1 MAKQV
6 VNKIIEQLLTRTAK
20 RADKLIRN
28 QLDASNPHLI
38 SFTKED
44 IKNTIKYSF
53 IRILHKNATGSESKK
68 IQKRVLKEYGVKK
81 TKDLPEEV
89 NTEWMRQAVDQ
100 ILSNG
105 GDEVEKTLGLC
116 QKAADAIWTNYVEKY
131 NEISTGIKAQKVGD
145 YIVVFQP
152 KIRLD
157 NLKAPI
163 FDIAAQYLP
172 EEKFPD
178 FTRMTQFLH
187 KDGTTVGTATLDIL
201 KSALGG
207 NEEGGLTEKQIGKG
221 KNLKAG
227 LLDDETILTS
237 LKEVTGELFNTT
249 NVGIFKK
256 AGLAAINQIYDE
268 LSIEWRSG
276 EDLGTIE
283 KKYTKDVVMLGTI
296 GTTLLNPPGAEPEDF
311 KNIGPRLA
319 ELFRQELIKELGEDF
334 ITEAA
339 SMSPREKVARMSRRV
354 VAKELKKA
362 VSKHKTLELKIDIQ
376 KEDKA
381 KTDSSVVKNP
391 RKKSKV
397 RLRSIGVAK
406 KSLPRK
412 GSAKSRASQGSNFN
426 QVAILGKINQKL
438 NEAVRKNMRY
448 PGLERQTGRFAN
460 SVKATSI
467 IQTSQGFP
475 SIGYTYQKDPYQVFE
490 VAQGRKP
497 WATRARDPR
506 ILIDKSIREVA
517 AEFVA
522 GRFYTRRE

>member
-44 IKNTIKYSF
+44 IENTIKYSF
-53 IRILHKNATGSESKK
+53 IRILHKNATGSKSAE
-68 IQKRVLKEYGVKK
+68 IQKRVLKEYGVKS

-89 NTEWMRQAVDQ
+89 NTAWMKQAVDS
-100 ILSNG
+100 ILANG
-105 GDEVEKTLGLC
+105 GDNVQKTLDLC
-116 QKAADAIWTNYVEKY
+116 QKASNAIWANYIVEY
-131 NEISTGIKAQKVGD
+131 NKISTGIQAQMKDG

-163 FDIAAQYLP
+163 FNIAAKYLTA
-172 EEKFPD
+172 KQFTD

-187 KDGTTVGTATLDIL
+187 KDGTTVGTATVDIL

-207 NEEGGLTEKQIGKG
+207 NEEGGLTEGQLGKG
-221 KNLKAG
+221 KNLKVG

-237 LKEVTGELFNTT
+237 LNEVTGELFNSG

-276 EDLGTIE
+276 EDLGKIE
-283 KKYTKDVVMLGTI
+283 EKYTKDVVMLGTI

-311 KNIGPRLA
+311 KNIGPRLS
-319 ELFRQELIKELGEDF
+319 ELLRQELIKELGEDF

-362 VSKHKTLELKIDIQ
+362 VSKHKTLELEIDIQ

-426 QVAILGKINQKL
+426 QVAILGKINQRL
-438 NEAVRKNMRY
+438 NDVVRKNMRY
-448 PGLERQTGRFAN
+448 PGLESQTGRFAN

-467 IQTSQGFP
+467 IQTPQGFP

>member
-6 VNKIIEQLLTRTAK
+6 VNKIIEQLLTRAAK

-44 IKNTIKYSF
+44 IENTIKYSF

-68 IQKRVLKEYGVKK
+68 IKKRVLQEYGVRNAKE
-81 TKDLPEEV
+81 LPAEV
-89 NTEWMRQAVDQ
+89 NTEWMKQAVDQ
-100 ILSNG
+100 ILSDG

-116 QKAADAIWTNYVEKY
+116 QKAADAIWTNYVDKY
-131 NEISTGIKAQKVGD
+131 NEISTGIKAQMKGE

-163 FDIAAQYLP
+163 FNIAAQYLP
-172 EEKFPD
+172 PEKFTD

-187 KDGTTVGTATLDIL
+187 KDGTTVGTATVDIL

-207 NEEGGLTEKQIGKG
+207 NEEGGLTKDELGKG
-221 KNLKAG
+221 KNLKVG

-237 LKEVTGELFNTT
+237 LKEVTGELFNTA
-249 NVGIFKK
+249 NVGIFRK

-276 EDLGTIE
+276 EDLGTIQE
-283 KKYTKDVVMLGTI
+283 KYTKDVVMLGTI

-354 VAKELKKA
+354 VAKELKKV

-438 NEAVRKNMRY
+438 NDVVRKNMRY
-448 PGLERQTGRFAN
+448 PGLESQTGRFAN

-467 IQTSQGFP
+467 IQTPQGFP